1 MRYED
6 LRPIQQHTVGLLRPD
21 WKKYDTHLINAACGF
36 GKTAMASYLCQAFA
50 QAGQKTLFAAPYV
63 TLVDQTYTRFSQ
75 YGHTDLGVIW
85 QKDERTD
92 PSAMVQIASADTL
105 IRRAF
110 PDDIKV
116 LIVDECDLKRKAI
129 LEIMKTPR

>member
-1 MRYED
+1 MKYED
-6 LRPIQQHTVGLLRPD
+6 LRPIQQHAVSMLRAG
-21 WKKYDTHLINAACGF
+21 WKAHQTHLMNMPAGA
-36 GKTAMASYLCQAFA
+36 GKTATASYLCQAFS

-92 PSAMVQIASADTL
+92 S
-105 IRRAF
+105 RF
-110 PDDIKV
+110 
-116 LIVDECDLKRKAI
+116 
-129 LEIMKTPR
+129 